1 MRALRRFARLDE
13 SFWAHV
19 RLVSERLKYS
29 KRSKKPKGAPEPKG
43 MRRYTID
50 EITAVLESSRLDAS
64 RLRNPA
70 SGTPTELGKVLC
82 DYLNFRAETIERK
95 VEPNLMTREQA
106 RAEFERLRKEIQP
119 RCALPLNKQKGKK
132 RHHAFMCCIVNML
145 TERELGG
152 RVFADE
158 PRGLTVVSKNAR
170 LLRTFSRWMDGA
182 YPDIVNPHAVWEV
195 KEYYGTT
202 TFGSRV
208 ADGVYETM
216 LDGFEFA
223 ELERGTGLKVLHYL
237 IVDDR
242 FTWWDCGRSYLCRIV
257 DMLHRG
263 FVDEVLFGREVL
275 NRWPEIVRSWP

>member
-1 MRALRRFARLDE
+1 MKPAKKFARLDE

-29 KRSKKPKGAPEPKG
+29 KRSVKAEGVDERKG

-50 EITAVLESSRLDAS
+50 EIATVLKASGLDAS
-64 RLRNPA
+64 HLLSAA
-70 SGTPTELGKVLC
+70 SGKPSDFGKVVC
-82 DYLNFRAETIERK
+82 EYLNFRAEAIERE

-106 RAEFERLRKEIQP
+106 RAEFERLRKEIKP
-119 RCALPLNKQKGKK
+119 KCALPLNKQKGKK

-152 RVFADE
+152 GEFADE
-158 PRGLTVVSKNAR
+158 PRGLTVVSKNDR
-170 LLRTFSRWMDGA
+170 PLRTLSRWMDGA
-182 YPDIVNPHAVWEV
+182 YPDIVNPRAVWEV

-216 LDGFEFA
+216 LDGFELA
-223 ELERGTGLKVLHYL
+223 ELERSEGRKVLHYL

-242 FTWWDCGRSYLCRIV
+242 FTWWDCGRSYLCRLV

-275 NRWPEIVRSWP
+275 SRWPAIVKSWP